1 MRMYKRQ
8 HPITMLLELKITDFI
23 PLIIF
28 MFSLNGK
35 FPFWYLIPA
44 AFGLLTVFSAF
55 EKWYYTT
62 YWVENNVLHVKQGLF
77 VKKESYLNKE
87 RVQTINTSSNVLYQM
102 LGLKKIQIETAG
114 GGDEAEVSL
123 AGITVEEATELIAML
138 NESASELKVEKTL
151 EEVEVKEIITEE
163 KQAREYK
170 LTWKEILIASVTSG
184 QFGLLF
190 SLIFFVY
197 HQVDE
202 YIPKWIENSV
212 KSYVMEHDI
221 YGWIFMIA
229 ILLGLSWII
238 STIGYA
244 LKHGDFTVNRRNDE
258 VRISQGLLEKKE
270 LVLKLHRIQGITIKE
285 GILRQP
291 FGYCAVQVEVIQSKG
306 TGDEKEKV
314 TLHPIIRKDRVQ
326 QLLAHLQLPYE
337 LNANITSLPKAALRR
352 YLIDSF
358 IFFAMLAIPLTG
370 ISIYFEK
377 YYIMWAL
384 LPLAILIFT
393 LGYATFKTNGY
404 SVKGEQITLVYRS
417 VGKYTGLIRRRHV
430 QSMEK
435 TQSYFQRR
443 ADLCTYK
450 FSSASS
456 SYKIE
461 HTRVEDAER
470 MQDWYKKKLRDRKS
484 VV

>member
-1 MRMYKRQ
+1 MYKRQ
-8 HPITMLLELKITDFI
+8 HPITMLLELKIRDFI

-114 GGDEAEVSL
+114 GGDDAEVSL
-123 AGITVEEATELIAML
+123 AGITVEEATELISLL
-138 NESASELKVEKTL
+138 NESTPEVKAEETLDEKAEHVVEK
-151 EEVEVKEIITEE
+151 EIVTEE
-163 KQAREYK
+163 KQATEYK
-170 LTWKEILIASVTSG
+170 LTWKEILLASVTSG

-202 YIPKWIENSV
+202 YIPKWIKNKVASF
-212 KSYVMEHDI
+212 VMDHDI
-221 YGWIFMIA
+221 YAWIYMVA
-229 ILLGLSWII
+229 ILLVLSWII

-244 LKHGDFTVNRRNDE
+244 LKHGNFTVNRRNDE
-258 VRISQGLLEKKE
+258 VRIAQGLLEKKE

-285 GILRQP
+285 SILRQP
-291 FGYCAVQVEVIQSKG
+291 FGYCAVQVEVIQSEG
-306 TGDEKEKV
+306 MGDEKEKV

-337 LNANITSLPKAALRR
+337 LNTNITALPKAALRR

-358 IFFAMLAIPLTG
+358 IVFAMLAIPLTG

-377 YYIMWAL
+377 YFILWAL

-393 LGYATFKTNGY
+393 IGYATFKTNGY
-404 SVKGEQITLVYRS
+404 SVDGEQITLVYRS
-417 VGKYTGLIRRRHV
+417 VGKYTGLVRRRHV

-443 ADLCTYK
+443 ANLCTYK

-456 SYKIE
+456 DYKLE
-461 HTRVEDAER
+461 HTRIEDAER
-470 MQDWYKKKLRDRKS
+470 MQDWYKKKLSGD
-484 VV
+484 

>member
-1 MRMYKRQ
+1 MYKRQ
-8 HPITMLLELKITDFI
+8 HPITMLLELKLTDFI

-44 AFGLLTVFSAF
+44 GFGLLTVFSAF

-87 RVQTINTSSNVLYQM
+87 RVQTINTSSGMLYQV
-102 LGLKKIQIETAG
+102 LGLKKIKIETAG
-114 GGDEAEVSL
+114 GGDDAEVSL

-138 NESASELKVEKTL
+138 NEPTPEVKAEETS
-151 EEVEVKEIITEE
+151 EEVVETEIITEE
-163 KQAREYK
+163 EQATEYK
-170 LTWKEILIASVTSG
+170 LTWKEILLASITSG

-190 SLIFFVY
+190 SLIFVVY
-197 HQVDE
+197 NQVDE
-202 YIPKWIENSV
+202 YIPKWIKNSV
-212 KSYVMEHDI
+212 ESYVMDHDI
-221 YGWIFMIA
+221 YGWIYMVA
-229 ILLGLSWII
+229 ILLVVSWII

-244 LKHGDFTVNRRNDE
+244 LKHGNFTVNRKNDE

-291 FGYCAVQVEVIQSKG
+291 FGYCAVQVEVIQSEGK
-306 TGDEKEKV
+306 EEKV

-337 LNANITSLPKAALRR
+337 LNTNIISLPKAALRR

-404 SVKGEQITLVYRS
+404 SVNGEQITIVHRS
-417 VGKYTGLIRRRHV
+417 IGKHTGLVRRRHV
-430 QSMEK
+430 QSIEK

-443 ADLCTYK
+443 ADLCTYT

-456 SYKIE
+456 NYKLE

-470 MQDWYKKKLRDRKS
+470 MQDWYKKRIS
-484 VV
+484 EN

>member
-1 MRMYKRQ
+1 MRIYKRQ

-221 YGWIFMIA
+221 YGWILMIA
-229 ILLGLSWII
+229 ILLVLSWII

-306 TGDEKEKV
+306 TDDEKEKV

-337 LNANITSLPKAALRR
+337 LNANITSVPKAALRR

-404 SVKGEQITLVYRS
+404 SVNGEQITLVYRS

-470 MQDWYKKKLRDRKS
+470 MQDWYKKKLS
-484 VV
+484 EN

>member
-1 MRMYKRQ
+1 MYKRQ

-23 PLIIF
+23 PIIIF

-138 NESASELKVEKTL
+138 NGSASELKVEKTS

-229 ILLGLSWII
+229 ILLVLSWII

-270 LVLKLHRIQGITIKE
+270 LVLKLHRIQGITVKE
-285 GILRQP
+285 SILRQP

-404 SVKGEQITLVYRS
+404 SVNGEQITLVYRS

-470 MQDWYKKKLRDRKS
+470 MQDWYKKKLS
-484 VV
+484 EN

>member
-1 MRMYKRQ
+1 MYKRQ
-8 HPITMLLELKITDFI
+8 HPITMLLELKLTDFI

-44 AFGLLTVFSAF
+44 GFGVLTVFSAF

-87 RVQTINTSSNVLYQM
+87 RVQTINTSSGMLYQV
-102 LGLKKIQIETAG
+102 LGLKKIKIETAG
-114 GGDEAEVSL
+114 GGDDAEVSL

-138 NESASELKVEKTL
+138 NEPTPEVKAEETS
-151 EEVEVKEIITEE
+151 EEVVETEIITEE
-163 KQAREYK
+163 KQATEYK
-170 LTWKEILIASVTSG
+170 LTWKEILLASITSG

-190 SLIFFVY
+190 SLIFVVY
-197 HQVDE
+197 NQVDE
-202 YIPKWIENSV
+202 YIPKWIKNSV
-212 KSYVMEHDI
+212 ESYVMDHDI
-221 YGWIFMIA
+221 YGWIYMVA
-229 ILLGLSWII
+229 ILLVVSWII

-244 LKHGDFTVNRRNDE
+244 LKHGNFTVNRKNDE

-291 FGYCAVQVEVIQSKG
+291 FGYCAVQVEVIQSEGK
-306 TGDEKEKV
+306 EEKV

-337 LNANITSLPKAALRR
+337 LNTNIISLPKAALRR

-404 SVKGEQITLVYRS
+404 GVTGEQITMVHRS
-417 VGKYTGLIRRRHV
+417 IGKHTGLVRRRHV
-430 QSMEK
+430 QSIEK

-443 ADLCTYK
+443 ADLCTYT

-456 SYKIE
+456 NYKLE

-470 MQDWYKKKLRDRKS
+470 MQDWYKKRIS
-484 VV
+484 EN

>member
-1 MRMYKRQ
+1 
-8 HPITMLLELKITDFI
+8 MLLELKITDFI

-221 YGWIFMIA
+221 YGWILMIA
-229 ILLGLSWII
+229 ILLVLSWII

-306 TGDEKEKV
+306 TDDEKEKV

-404 SVKGEQITLVYRS
+404 SVNGEQITLVYRS

-470 MQDWYKKKLRDRKS
+470 MQDWYKKKLS
-484 VV
+484 EN

>member
-1 MRMYKRQ
+1 MYKRQ

-184 QFGLLF
+184 RFGLLF

-229 ILLGLSWII
+229 ILLVLSWII

-270 LVLKLHRIQGITIKE
+270 LVLKLHRIQGITVKE
-285 GILRQP
+285 SILRQP

-404 SVKGEQITLVYRS
+404 SVTGEQITLVYRS

-470 MQDWYKKKLRDRKS
+470 MQDWYKKKLS
-484 VV
+484 EN

>member
-1 MRMYKRQ
+1 MYKRQ

-114 GGDEAEVSL
+114 GGDDAEVSL
-123 AGITVEEATELIAML
+123 AGITAEEAAELISLL
-138 NESASELKVEKTL
+138 NEPTPEVKVEKTS

-163 KQAREYK
+163 KQATEYK

-184 QFGLLF
+184 QFGVLF

-202 YIPKWIENSV
+202 YIPKWIENGV
-212 KSYVMEHDI
+212 KSYVMQHDI
-221 YGWIFMIA
+221 YGWIFMVA
-229 ILLGLSWII
+229 ILLVLSWII

-244 LKHGDFTVNRRNDE
+244 LKHGNFTVNRKNDE
-258 VRISQGLLEKKE
+258 VRISQGLLERKE

-285 GILRQP
+285 SILRQP

-306 TGDEKEKV
+306 MDDEKEKV
-314 TLHPIIRKDRVQ
+314 TLHPIIRKNRVQ

-337 LNANITSLPKAALRR
+337 LNTNIISLPKAALRR

-404 SVKGEQITLVYRS
+404 SVNGEQITLVYRS
-417 VGKYTGLIRRRHV
+417 VGKYTGLVRRRHV

-456 SYKIE
+456 NYKLE
-461 HTRVEDAER
+461 HTRVNDAER
-470 MQDWYKKKLRDRKS
+470 MQDWYKKKIS
-484 VV
+484 EE

>member
-1 MRMYKRQ
+1 MYKRQ

-138 NESASELKVEKTL
+138 NESASELKVETTS

-229 ILLGLSWII
+229 ILLVLSWII

-306 TGDEKEKV
+306 TDDEKEKV

-404 SVKGEQITLVYRS
+404 SVNGEQITLVYRS

-470 MQDWYKKKLRDRKS
+470 MQDWYKKKLSEK
-484 VV
+484 

>member
-1 MRMYKRQ
+1 MYKRQ

-23 PLIIF
+23 PFIIF
-28 MFSLNGK
+28 LFSLKGK
-35 FPFWYLIPA
+35 FPFWYLVPIGFA
-44 AFGLLTVFSAF
+44 VITIVSAIVG
-55 EKWYYTT
+55 WYYKV

-123 AGITVEEATELIAML
+123 AGITVEEATELITLL
-138 NESASELKVEKTL
+138 NEPTPEVKAEKTL
-151 EEVEVKEIITEE
+151 DEAAENTVEKAIVTEE
-163 KQAREYK
+163 KQTTEYK

-184 QFGLLF
+184 QFGVLF

-202 YIPKWIENSV
+202 YIPKWIKNSV
-212 KSYVMEHDI
+212 TSYVMDHDI
-221 YGWIFMIA
+221 YGWIYMVA
-229 ILLGLSWII
+229 ILLVVSWMI

-244 LKHGDFTVNRRNDE
+244 LKHGNFTVNRKNDE
-258 VRISQGLLEKKE
+258 VRISQGLLERKE

-291 FGYCAVQVEVIQSKG
+291 FGYCAVQVEVIQSEGK
-306 TGDEKEKV
+306 EEKV

-337 LNANITSLPKAALRR
+337 LNASITSLPKAALRR

-404 SVKGEQITLVYRS
+404 SVNGEQITLVYRS

-470 MQDWYKKKLRDRKS
+470 MQDWYKKKINEM
-484 VV
+484 

>member
-1 MRMYKRQ
+1 MYKRQ

-44 AFGLLTVFSAF
+44 AFGLLTVFLAF

-114 GGDEAEVSL
+114 GGDEAEVNL

-221 YGWIFMIA
+221 YGWILMIA

-470 MQDWYKKKLRDRKS
+470 MQDWYKKKLS
-484 VV
+484 EN

>member
-1 MRMYKRQ
+1 MYKRQ

-62 YWVENNVLHVKQGLF
+62 YWVENNVLHVKKGLF

-221 YGWIFMIA
+221 YGWILMIA
-229 ILLGLSWII
+229 ILLVLSWII

-404 SVKGEQITLVYRS
+404 SVNGEQITLVYRS

-470 MQDWYKKKLRDRKS
+470 MQDWYKKKLS
-484 VV
+484 EN

>member
-1 MRMYKRQ
+1 MYKRQ

-221 YGWIFMIA
+221 YGWILMIA
-229 ILLGLSWII
+229 ILLVLSWII

-370 ISIYFEK
+370 IGIYFEK

-404 SVKGEQITLVYRS
+404 SVNGEQITLVYRS

-450 FSSASS
+450 FSSASY

-470 MQDWYKKKLRDRKS
+470 MQDWYKKKLNEN
-484 VV
+484 

>member
-1 MRMYKRQ
+1 MYKRQ

-138 NESASELKVEKTL
+138 NEPASELKVEKTS

-229 ILLGLSWII
+229 ILLVLSWII

-306 TGDEKEKV
+306 TDDEKEKV

-404 SVKGEQITLVYRS
+404 SVNGEQITLVYRS

-470 MQDWYKKKLRDRKS
+470 MQDWYKKKLSEK
-484 VV
+484 

>member
-1 MRMYKRQ
+1 MYKRQ

-23 PLIIF
+23 PLLIF

-44 AFGLLTVFSAF
+44 GFGLLTIFSAF

-114 GGDEAEVSL
+114 GGDDAEVSL

-138 NESASELKVEKTL
+138 NEPTLEVKAEETSEVVEK
-151 EEVEVKEIITEE
+151 EIVTEE
-163 KQAREYK
+163 KQSTEYK
-170 LTWKEILIASVTSG
+170 LTWKEILLASVTSG

-202 YIPKWIENSV
+202 YIPKWIENGV
-212 KSYVMEHDI
+212 KSYVMEHDV
-221 YGWIFMIA
+221 YGWIFMVA
-229 ILLGLSWII
+229 ILIVLSWII

-244 LKHGDFTVNRRNDE
+244 LKHGNFTVNRRNDE

-285 GILRQP
+285 SILRQP

-306 TGDEKEKV
+306 MGDEKEKV

-337 LNANITSLPKAALRR
+337 LNTNIISLPKVALRR

-358 IFFAMLAIPLTG
+358 IFFAMLAIPLIG

-377 YYIMWAL
+377 HFIMWAL
-384 LPLAILIFT
+384 IPLAILIFT

-404 SVKGEQITLVYRS
+404 SVNGEQITLVYRS
-417 VGKYTGLIRRRHV
+417 VGKYTGLVRRRHV

-450 FSSASS
+450 FSNASS
-456 SYKIE
+456 NYKLE
-461 HTRVEDAER
+461 HTRVADAER
-470 MQDWYKKKLRDRKS
+470 MQDWYKKRMS
-484 VV
+484 EN

>member
-1 MRMYKRQ
+1 M
-8 HPITMLLELKITDFI
+8 T
-23 PLIIF
+23 
-28 MFSLNGK
+28 
-35 FPFWYLIPA
+35 
-44 AFGLLTVFSAF
+44 
-55 EKWYYTT
+55 
-62 YWVENNVLHVKQGLF
+62 
-77 VKKESYLNKE
+77 
-87 RVQTINTSSNVLYQM
+87 
-102 LGLKKIQIETAG
+102 
-114 GGDEAEVSL
+114 
-123 AGITVEEATELIAML
+123 
-138 NESASELKVEKTL
+138 
-151 EEVEVKEIITEE
+151 
-163 KQAREYK
+163 
-170 LTWKEILIASVTSG
+170 
-184 QFGLLF
+184 
-190 SLIFFVY
+190 
-197 HQVDE
+197 
-202 YIPKWIENSV
+202 
-212 KSYVMEHDI
+212 SYVMDHDI
-221 YGWIFMIA
+221 YGWIYMVA
-229 ILLGLSWII
+229 ILLVVSWMI

-244 LKHGDFTVNRRNDE
+244 LKHGNFTVNRKNDE
-258 VRISQGLLEKKE
+258 VRISQGLLERKE

-291 FGYCAVQVEVIQSKG
+291 FGYCAVQVEVIQSEGK
-306 TGDEKEKV
+306 EEKV

-337 LNANITSLPKAALRR
+337 LNASITSLPKAALRR

-404 SVKGEQITLVYRS
+404 SVNGEQITLVYRS

-470 MQDWYKKKLRDRKS
+470 MQDWYKKKINEM
-484 VV
+484 

>member
-1 MRMYKRQ
+1 MYKRQ

-28 MFSLNGK
+28 LFSLRGK
-35 FPFWYLIPA
+35 FPFWYLVPIGFA
-44 AFGLLTVFSAF
+44 LITIISAIVG
-55 EKWYYTT
+55 WYYKV

-123 AGITVEEATELIAML
+123 AGITVEEATELITLL
-138 NESASELKVEKTL
+138 NEPTPEVKAEKTL
-151 EEVEVKEIITEE
+151 DEAAENTVEKAIVTEE
-163 KQAREYK
+163 KQTTEYK

-184 QFGLLF
+184 QFGVLF

-202 YIPKWIENSV
+202 YIPKWIKNSV
-212 KSYVMEHDI
+212 TSYVMDHDI
-221 YGWIFMIA
+221 YGWIYMVA
-229 ILLGLSWII
+229 ILLVVSWMI

-244 LKHGDFTVNRRNDE
+244 LKHDNFTVNRKNDE
-258 VRISQGLLEKKE
+258 VRISQGLLERKE

-291 FGYCAVQVEVIQSKG
+291 FGYCAVQVEVIQSEGK
-306 TGDEKEKV
+306 EEKV

-337 LNANITSLPKAALRR
+337 LNASITSLPKAALRR

-393 LGYATFKTNGY
+393 IGYATFKTNGY
-404 SVKGEQITLVYRS
+404 SVNGEQITLVYRS

-470 MQDWYKKKLRDRKS
+470 MQDWYKKKINEM
-484 VV
+484 

>member
-1 MRMYKRQ
+1 MYKRQ

-87 RVQTINTSSNVLYQM
+87 RVQAINTSSNVLYQM
-102 LGLKKIQIETAG
+102 LRLKKIQIETAG
-114 GGDEAEVSL
+114 GGDDAEVSL

-138 NESASELKVEKTL
+138 NDPTPEVNAEETSEEVVEK
-151 EEVEVKEIITEE
+151 EIVTEE
-163 KQAREYK
+163 KQATEYK
-170 LTWKEILIASVTSG
+170 LTWKEILLASVTSG

-202 YIPKWIENSV
+202 YIPKWIENGV

-229 ILLGLSWII
+229 SLIVLSWII

-285 GILRQP
+285 SILRQP
-291 FGYCAVQVEVIQSKG
+291 FGYCAVQVEVIQGKG
-306 TGDEKEKV
+306 LGDEKEKV

-337 LNANITSLPKAALRR
+337 LNTNIISLPKVALRR

-358 IFFAMLAIPLTG
+358 IFFAMLAIPLIG

-377 YYIMWAL
+377 HFIMWAL
-384 LPLAILIFT
+384 IPLAILIFT

-404 SVKGEQITLVYRS
+404 SVNGEQITLVYRS
-417 VGKYTGLIRRRHV
+417 VGKYTGLVRRRHV

-443 ADLCTYK
+443 ANLCTYK
-450 FSSASS
+450 FSNASS
-456 SYKIE
+456 DYKLE

-470 MQDWYKKKLRDRKS
+470 MQDWYKKRMS
-484 VV
+484 EN

>member
-1 MRMYKRQ
+1 MYKRQ

-35 FPFWYLIPA
+35 FPFWYLIPT

-221 YGWIFMIA
+221 YGWILMIA
-229 ILLGLSWII
+229 ILLVLSWII

-258 VRISQGLLEKKE
+258 VRISQGLLERKE

-291 FGYCAVQVEVIQSKG
+291 FGYCAVQVEVIQSEGK
-306 TGDEKEKV
+306 EEKV

-337 LNANITSLPKAALRR
+337 LNASITSLPKAALRR

-404 SVKGEQITLVYRS
+404 SVNGEQITLVYRS

-435 TQSYFQRR
+435 TQSYFQRC

-470 MQDWYKKKLRDRKS
+470 MQDWYKKKINEM
-484 VV
+484 

>member
-1 MRMYKRQ
+1 MYKRQ

-35 FPFWYLIPA
+35 FPFWYLIPT

-221 YGWIFMIA
+221 YGWILMIA
-229 ILLGLSWII
+229 ILLVLSWII

-337 LNANITSLPKAALRR
+337 LNASITSLPKAALRR

-404 SVKGEQITLVYRS
+404 SVNGEQITLVYRS

-470 MQDWYKKKLRDRKS
+470 MQDWYKKKLNEN
-484 VV
+484 

>member
-1 MRMYKRQ
+1 MYKRQ

-114 GGDEAEVSL
+114 GGDDAEVSL
-123 AGITVEEATELIAML
+123 AGITAEEATELIALL
-138 NESASELKVEKTL
+138 NEPTPEVKAEETLDEAVEHTVEK
-151 EEVEVKEIITEE
+151 EIVTEE
-163 KQAREYK
+163 KQSTEYK
-170 LTWKEILIASVTSG
+170 LTWKEILLASVTSG

-202 YIPKWIENSV
+202 YIPKWIENGV

-221 YGWIFMIA
+221 YGWIFMVAVLIV
-229 ILLGLSWII
+229 ISWVI

-258 VRISQGLLEKKE
+258 VRIAQGLLERKE

-285 GILRQP
+285 GIFRQM
-291 FGYCAVQVEVIQSKG
+291 FGYCAVQVEVIQGKG
-306 TGDEKEKV
+306 LGDEKEKV
-314 TLHPIIRKDRVQ
+314 TLHPIIRKERVQ
-326 QLLAHLQLPYE
+326 QLLADLQLPYE
-337 LNANITSLPKAALRR
+337 LNTNIISLPKAALRR
-352 YLIDSF
+352 YLIDSL
-358 IFFAMLAIPLTG
+358 IFFAMLAIPLIG

-377 YYIMWAL
+377 HFIMWAFI
-384 LPLAILIFT
+384 PLAILIFT

-404 SVKGEQITLVYRS
+404 SVNGEQITLVYRS
-417 VGKYTGLIRRRHV
+417 VGKHTGLVRRRHV

-443 ADLCTYK
+443 ANLCTYK
-450 FSSASS
+450 FSNASS
-456 SYKIE
+456 EYKLE

-470 MQDWYKKKLRDRKS
+470 MQDWYKKRLS
-484 VV
+484 EN

>member
-221 YGWIFMIA
+221 YGWILMIA
-229 ILLGLSWII
+229 ILLVLSWII

-306 TGDEKEKV
+306 TDDEKEKV

-404 SVKGEQITLVYRS
+404 SVNGEQITLVYRS

-470 MQDWYKKKLRDRKS
+470 MQDWYKKKLS
-484 VV
+484 EN

>member
-1 MRMYKRQ
+1 MYKRQ

-35 FPFWYLIPA
+35 FPFWYLIPT

-221 YGWIFMIA
+221 YGWILMIA
-229 ILLGLSWII
+229 ILLVLSWII

-258 VRISQGLLEKKE
+258 VRILQGLLEKKE

-370 ISIYFEK
+370 IGIYFEK

-384 LPLAILIFT
+384 LPLAIFIFT

-404 SVKGEQITLVYRS
+404 SVNGEQITLVYRS

-470 MQDWYKKKLRDRKS
+470 MQDWYKKKLS
-484 VV
+484 EN

>member
-1 MRMYKRQ
+1 
-8 HPITMLLELKITDFI
+8 MLLELKITDFI

-114 GGDEAEVSL
+114 GGDDAEVSL
-123 AGITVEEATELIAML
+123 AGITAEEATELIALL
-138 NESASELKVEKTL
+138 NEPTPEVKAEETLDEAVEHTVEK
-151 EEVEVKEIITEE
+151 EIVTEE
-163 KQAREYK
+163 KQSTEYK
-170 LTWKEILIASVTSG
+170 LTWKEILLASVTSG

-202 YIPKWIENSV
+202 YIPKWIENGV

-221 YGWIFMIA
+221 YGWIFMVAVLIV
-229 ILLGLSWII
+229 LSWVI

-258 VRISQGLLEKKE
+258 VRIAQGLLERKE

-285 GILRQP
+285 GIFRQM
-291 FGYCAVQVEVIQSKG
+291 FGYCAVQVEVIQGKG
-306 TGDEKEKV
+306 LGDEKEKV
-314 TLHPIIRKDRVQ
+314 TLHPIIRKERVQ
-326 QLLAHLQLPYE
+326 QLLADLQLPYE
-337 LNANITSLPKAALRR
+337 LNTNIISLPKAALRR
-352 YLIDSF
+352 YLIDSL

-384 LPLAILIFT
+384 IPLAILIFT

-404 SVKGEQITLVYRS
+404 SVNGEQITLVYRS
-417 VGKYTGLIRRRHV
+417 VGKHTGLVRRRHV

-443 ADLCTYK
+443 ANLCTYK
-450 FSSASS
+450 FSNASS
-456 SYKIE
+456 EYKLE

-470 MQDWYKKKLRDRKS
+470 MQDWYKKRIS
-484 VV
+484 EN

>member
-1 MRMYKRQ
+1 MYKRQ

-23 PLIIF
+23 PLLIF

-62 YWVENNVLHVKQGLF
+62 YWVENNVLHVKRGLF

-114 GGDEAEVSL
+114 GGDDAEVSL
-123 AGITVEEATELIAML
+123 AGITEAEAKELISLL
-138 NESASELKVEKTL
+138 NEPTPEVKAEDTL
-151 EEVEVKEIITEE
+151 EEVVEKEIATEE
-163 KQAREYK
+163 KQATEYK
-170 LTWKEILIASVTSG
+170 LTLKEILLASVTSG

-202 YIPKWIENSV
+202 YIPKWIENGV

-221 YGWIFMIA
+221 YGWIFMVA
-229 ILLGLSWII
+229 ILLVLSWVI

-244 LKHGDFTVNRRNDE
+244 LKHGNFTVNRRNDE
-258 VRISQGLLEKKE
+258 VRIAQGLLERKE

-285 GILRQP
+285 GIFRQM

-306 TGDEKEKV
+306 LGDEKEKV

-326 QLLAHLQLPYE
+326 QLLADLQLPYE
-337 LNANITSLPKAALRR
+337 MNANIISLPKAALRR

-358 IFFAMLAIPLTG
+358 IFFAMLAIPLIG

-377 YYIMWAL
+377 HFIMWAL
-384 LPLAILIFT
+384 IPLAILIFT

-404 SVKGEQITLVYRS
+404 SVNREQITLVYRS
-417 VGKYTGLIRRRHV
+417 VGKYTGLVRRRHV

-443 ADLCTYK
+443 ANLCTYK
-450 FSSASS
+450 FSNASS
-456 SYKIE
+456 NYKLE

-470 MQDWYKKKLRDRKS
+470 IQDWYKKKLSDD
-484 VV
+484 

>member
-1 MRMYKRQ
+1 MYKRQ

-28 MFSLNGK
+28 LFSLRGK
-35 FPFWYLIPA
+35 FPFWYLVPIGFA
-44 AFGLLTVFSAF
+44 LITIISAIVG
-55 EKWYYTT
+55 WYYKV

-123 AGITVEEATELIAML
+123 AGITVEEATELITLL
-138 NESASELKVEKTL
+138 NEPTPEVKAENTVEKAI
-151 EEVEVKEIITEE
+151 VTEE
-163 KQAREYK
+163 KQTTEYK

-184 QFGLLF
+184 QFGVLF

-202 YIPKWIENSV
+202 YIPKWIKNSV
-212 KSYVMEHDI
+212 TSYVMDHDI
-221 YGWIFMIA
+221 YGWIYMVA
-229 ILLGLSWII
+229 ILLVVSWMI

-244 LKHGDFTVNRRNDE
+244 LKHGNFTVNRKNDE
-258 VRISQGLLEKKE
+258 VRISQGLLERKE

-291 FGYCAVQVEVIQSKG
+291 FGYCAVQVEVIQSEGK
-306 TGDEKEKV
+306 EEKV

-337 LNANITSLPKAALRR
+337 LNASITSLPKAALRR

-404 SVKGEQITLVYRS
+404 SVNGEQITLVYRS

-470 MQDWYKKKLRDRKS
+470 MQDWYKKKINEM
-484 VV
+484 

>member
-1 MRMYKRQ
+1 MYKRQ

-229 ILLGLSWII
+229 ILLVLSWII

-404 SVKGEQITLVYRS
+404 SVNGEQITLVYRS

-470 MQDWYKKKLRDRKS
+470 MQDWYKKKLS
-484 VV
+484 EN

>member
-1 MRMYKRQ
+1 MYKRQ

-114 GGDEAEVSL
+114 GGDDAEVSL

-138 NESASELKVEKTL
+138 NEPTLEVKAEETSEVVEK
-151 EEVEVKEIITEE
+151 EIVTEE
-163 KQAREYK
+163 KQSTEYK
-170 LTWKEILIASVTSG
+170 LTWKEILLASVTSG

-202 YIPKWIENSV
+202 YIPKWIENGV
-212 KSYVMEHDI
+212 KSYVMEHDV
-221 YGWIFMIA
+221 YGWIFMVA
-229 ILLGLSWII
+229 ILIVLSWII

-244 LKHGDFTVNRRNDE
+244 LKHGNFTVNRRNDE

-285 GILRQP
+285 SILRQP

-306 TGDEKEKV
+306 MGDEKEKV

-326 QLLAHLQLPYE
+326 QLLTHLQLPYE
-337 LNANITSLPKAALRR
+337 LNTKIISLPKAALRR

-358 IFFAMLAIPLTG
+358 IFFAMLAIPLIG

-377 YYIMWAL
+377 HFIMWAL
-384 LPLAILIFT
+384 IPLAILIFT

-404 SVKGEQITLVYRS
+404 SVNGEQITLVYRS
-417 VGKYTGLIRRRHV
+417 VGKYTGLVRRRHV

-450 FSSASS
+450 FSNASS
-456 SYKIE
+456 NYKLE
-461 HTRVEDAER
+461 HTRVADAER
-470 MQDWYKKKLRDRKS
+470 MQDWYKKRMS
-484 VV
+484 EN

>member
-1 MRMYKRQ
+1 
-8 HPITMLLELKITDFI
+8 MLLELKITDFI

-221 YGWIFMIA
+221 YGWILMIA
-229 ILLGLSWII
+229 ILLVLSWII

-370 ISIYFEK
+370 IGIYFEK

-404 SVKGEQITLVYRS
+404 SVNGEQITLVYRS

-470 MQDWYKKKLRDRKS
+470 MQDWYKNKINEM
-484 VV
+484 

>member
-1 MRMYKRQ
+1 MYKRQ

-114 GGDEAEVSL
+114 GGDDAEVSL
-123 AGITVEEATELIAML
+123 AGITVEEATELITML
-138 NESASELKVEKTL
+138 NDPTPEVKVEETS
-151 EEVEVKEIITEE
+151 EEVVEKEIVTEE
-163 KQAREYK
+163 KQATEYK
-170 LTWKEILIASVTSG
+170 LTWKEILLASVTSG

-202 YIPKWIENSV
+202 YIPKWIENGV

-229 ILLGLSWII
+229 ILIVLSWII

-285 GILRQP
+285 SILRQP

-306 TGDEKEKV
+306 LGDEKEKV

-337 LNANITSLPKAALRR
+337 LNTNIISLPKAALRR

-358 IFFAMLAIPLTG
+358 IFFTMLAIPLTG

-377 YYIMWAL
+377 YYIMWAFI
-384 LPLAILIFT
+384 PLAILIFI

-404 SVKGEQITLVYRS
+404 SVNGEQITLVYRS
-417 VGKYTGLIRRRHV
+417 VGKYTGLVRRRHV

-450 FSSASS
+450 FSNASS
-456 SYKIE
+456 DYKLE

-470 MQDWYKKKLRDRKS
+470 MQDWYKKRMS
-484 VV
+484 EN

>member
-1 MRMYKRQ
+1 MYKRQ

-28 MFSLNGK
+28 LFSLRGK
-35 FPFWYLIPA
+35 FPFWYLVPIGFA
-44 AFGLLTVFSAF
+44 LITIISAIVG
-55 EKWYYTT
+55 WYYKV

-221 YGWIFMIA
+221 YGWILMIA
-229 ILLGLSWII
+229 ILLVLSWII

-258 VRISQGLLEKKE
+258 VRISQGLLERKE

-291 FGYCAVQVEVIQSKG
+291 FGYCAVQVEVIQSEGK
-306 TGDEKEKV
+306 EEKV

-337 LNANITSLPKAALRR
+337 LNASITSLPKAALRR

-404 SVKGEQITLVYRS
+404 SVNGEQITLVYRS

-435 TQSYFQRR
+435 TQSYFQRC

-470 MQDWYKKKLRDRKS
+470 MQDWYKKKINEM
-484 VV
+484 

>member
-1 MRMYKRQ
+1 MYKRQ

-23 PLIIF
+23 PLLIF

-44 AFGLLTVFSAF
+44 AFGLLTIFSAF

-114 GGDEAEVSL
+114 GGDDAEVSL
-123 AGITVEEATELIAML
+123 AGITEDEAKELISLLNEPTPEVKATETLDEAAE
-138 NESASELKVEKTL
+138 NVVE
-151 EEVEVKEIITEE
+151 KEIITEE
-163 KQAREYK
+163 KQATEYK
-170 LTWKEILIASVTSG
+170 LTWKEILLASVTSG

-202 YIPKWIENSV
+202 YIPKWIKHRVE
-212 KSYVMEHDI
+212 SYVMDHDI
-221 YGWIFMIA
+221 YGWIYMVA
-229 ILLGLSWII
+229 ILLVLSWII

-244 LKHGDFTVNRRNDE
+244 LKHGNFTVNRKNDE
-258 VRISQGLLEKKE
+258 VRISQGLLERKE

-285 GILRQP
+285 SILRQP

-306 TGDEKEKV
+306 MGEEKDKV

-337 LNANITSLPKAALRR
+337 LNTNITSLPKAALRR

-377 YYIMWAL
+377 YFIMWAL
-384 LPLAILIFT
+384 IPLAILIFT

-404 SVKGEQITLVYRS
+404 GVNGEQITLVYRS
-417 VGKYTGLIRRRHV
+417 VGKYTGLVRRRHV
-430 QSMEK
+430 QSIEK

-443 ADLCTYK
+443 ANLCTYM

-456 SYKIE
+456 NYKLE

-470 MQDWYKKKLRDRKS
+470 MQDWYKKRISED
-484 VV
+484 